1 MIVARL
7 VGRSCALFAILAYSA
22 LATLLALEPAAADET
37 AIRLNTVGYLP
48 KGAKQATVGAAE
60 GTKFRIRRYLAHELV
75 VEGALSST
83 GRNSDTGEDLA
94 VVDFS
99 TLSDPGVY
107 QIEIDGV
114 GRSAPFLIADNLYA
128 DPFRAAVRA
137 MSLWRCGTAVSGEYH
152 GHTYSHEACHLA
164 DAYLDFVGGGHERR
178 PSTGG
183 WHDAGDYNKYVVNS
197 GVTIG
202 VMLRAWEDFQD
213 RIEPVAL
220 DLPEAGGPL
229 PEFLADIKWQLDW
242 LLTMQADDG
251 SVYHKISTE
260 SFGGMILPEQE
271 TADRYFVPWGSNA
284 TAAFVAMM
292 AQASRH
298 FEPYDAAYAARLL
311 DAAKKSYAFLASHPE
326 PHRANQDGFTTGGY
340 ESDDWDDRVWADAEL
355 WETSGDAAPLAAF
368 EARLKS
374 TASEPGRPRPGRRP
388 RSNERTAL
396 FDVDFDWGNVKNLG
410 LLTYLF
416 SVRDGRDPAL
426 VESLRASLSAAADQI
441 VATSREHGYAR
452 PLGTRYYWGCNGSVA
467 RQAVVLEAAYRLN
480 NKADYRA
487 AQLDAL
493 NHLFGRNVYGRSFV
507 TGLGFQPPMHPH
519 DRRSEGDSI
528 ANPWPG
534 YLVGGAHPR
543 ATDWHDTMEDYRTNE
558 IAINWNSA
566 LIYALAAQLPQ
577 P

>member
-1 MIVARL
+1 MNVARP
-7 VGRSCALFAILAYSA
+7 VGRSCAPFAVLAYSA

-60 GTKFRIRRYLAHELV
+60 GTKFRIRRYRAHELI
-75 VEGALSST
+75 VEGTLSST
-83 GRNSDTGEDLA
+83 GRNDDTGEDLA
-94 VVDFS
+94 VADFS
-99 TLSDPGVY
+99 TLSDPGIY
-107 QIEIDGV
+107 QLEIDGV

-128 DPFRAAVRA
+128 DPFRTAVRA

-178 PSTGG
+178 PSLGG

-213 RIEPVAL
+213 RIETVAL

-229 PEFLADIKWQLDW
+229 PEYLAEIKWQLDW

-251 SVYHKISTE
+251 SVYHKVSTKA
-260 SFGGMILPEQE
+260 FGGMILPEQE
-271 TADRYFVPWGSNA
+271 SDDRYFVPWGSNA
-284 TAAFVAMM
+284 TADFVAMM

-298 FEPYDAAYAARLL
+298 FEPYDAAYAAHLL
-311 DAAKKSYAFLASHPE
+311 DAAKKSYAFLASHSD
-326 PHRANQDGFTTGGY
+326 PHRADQSGFTTGGY
-340 ESDDWDDRVWADAEL
+340 ESDDWDDRLWADAEM
-355 WETSGDAAPLAAF
+355 WEATADADALAAF
-368 EARLKS
+368 ESRFE
-374 TASEPGRPRPGRRP
+374 TASSEPGRPRPGRGRGG
-388 RSNERTAL
+388 RSSA

-416 SVRDGRDPAL
+416 SVREGRDPAL
-426 VESLRASLSAAADQI
+426 VESLRASLIAAADEI
-441 VATSREHGYAR
+441 VAASRAHGYAR

-493 NHLFGRNVYGRSFV
+493 NHLFGRNPYGRSFV

-519 DRRSEGDSI
+519 DRRSEGDVV
-528 ANPWPG
+528 ADPWPG

-558 IAINWNSA
+558 IAINWNAA
-566 LIYALAAQLPQ
+566 LIYALAAQLPR
-577 P
+577 